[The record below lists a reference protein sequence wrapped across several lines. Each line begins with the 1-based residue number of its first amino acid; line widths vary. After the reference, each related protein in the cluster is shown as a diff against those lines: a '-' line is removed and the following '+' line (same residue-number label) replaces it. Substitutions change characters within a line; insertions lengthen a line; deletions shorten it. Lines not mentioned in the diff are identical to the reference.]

1 MTRIASIDPAHA
13 IGRTK
18 ELLDATN
25 QQLGRVPNLYRSM
38 AQSSAALEGYLA
50 FRGALGKG
58 SLSVQMRERIALL
71 TAAIN
76 DCGYCVSAHTFRGAK
91 VGISE
96 ADLASTQRAYSETPK
111 EAAALQFVDTLIRR
125 QGLIGDVDFANVKS
139 QGWTDE
145 EIGEIVAHVALNVF
159 SNYFN
164 HVAQPELDFPPI
176 EILDNRVTLQAKSH
190 A

>member
-1 MTRIASIDPAHA
+1 MTRITSINPDHA
-13 IGRTK
+13 TGRAK

-25 QQLGRVPNLYRSM
+25 QQLGRIPNLYRSM
-38 AQSSAALEGYLA
+38 AQSPAALDGYLS
-50 FRGALGKG
+50 FRSALGKG
-58 SLSVQMRERIALL
+58 LLSLQMKERIALL

-96 ADLASTQRAYSETPK
+96 ADMASTQRAYSDVPK
-111 EAAALQFVDTLIRR
+111 DAAALQFVDTLIRR
-125 QGLIGDVDFANVKS
+125 HGLIGDVDFAKVKS

-145 EIGEIVAHVALNVF
+145 EIGEMVAHVALNVF

-164 HVAQPELDFPPI
+164 HVAKPELDFPPA
-176 EILDNRVTLQAKSH
+176 EMWDNRIALQAT
-190 A
+190 